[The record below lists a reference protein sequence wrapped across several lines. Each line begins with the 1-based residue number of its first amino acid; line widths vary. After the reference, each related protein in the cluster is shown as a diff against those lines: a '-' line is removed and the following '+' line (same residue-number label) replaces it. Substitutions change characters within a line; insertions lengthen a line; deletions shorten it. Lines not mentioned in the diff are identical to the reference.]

1 MRFSGRV
8 PAATIKVNANVDMNA
23 ESASIV
29 IARPPRLP
37 QVPRAAEAG
46 TASASIRWGELL
58 GSASLS
64 RADCEA
70 LDDLAR
76 LRSVAAGQN
85 VFTHGEAA
93 RSLVALLAG
102 DVAMGLATS
111 GGAMRT
117 ERLVHGPAWLD
128 ASSAWLDSA
137 PVLDAVALTSA
148 QLAELPRG
156 PLQSLLDQRPP
167 LAHRLLVSLASEVR
181 RLTVH
186 SHELMHKDAPA
197 RLAGWLCERYQAV
210 DGRPNQ
216 GVVRLAERKSDI
228 ASQLGMTPETMSRL
242 MRTLSDQ
249 RVIEVEGYT
258 VQVLDLQA
266 MRRLADS

>member
-1 MRFSGRV
+1 
-8 PAATIKVNANVDMNA
+8 MNA
-23 ESASIV
+23 ETASIV

-46 TASASIRWGELL
+46 STTATIRWGDLL
-58 GSASLS
+58 GPPPLS

-70 LDDLAR
+70 LDELAH
-76 LRSVAAGQN
+76 LRSVAAGQP
-85 VFTHGEAA
+85 VFTHGEAS
-93 RSLVALLAG
+93 RSLVVLLAG

-128 ASSAWLDSA
+128 ASSAWLNSA
-137 PVLDAVALTSA
+137 PVLDAVALTPV
-148 QLAELPRG
+148 LVAELVRG
-156 PLQSLLDQRPP
+156 SLQALLDQRPL
-167 LAHRLLVSLASEVR
+167 LAQRLLVSLAGEVR

-186 SHELMHKDAPA
+186 AHELMHKDAPA
-197 RLAGWLCERYQAV
+197 RLATWLGERCEPL
-210 DGRPNQ
+210 DNEPNRA
-216 GVVRLAERKSDI
+216 VVRLAERKSDI

-249 RVIEVEGYT
+249 RVIEVDGYT
-258 VQVLDLQA
+258 VKVLDLQTLQ
-266 MRRLADS
+266 RLART